1 MRDCS
6 AGKGPAGPLS
16 GAAIEQADRR
26 ALPVMIDGAV
36 VERHL
41 QRLPLDAALLQ
52 AQVSVP
58 RELRHPP

>member
-1 MRDCS
+1 
-6 AGKGPAGPLS
+6 
-16 GAAIEQADRR
+16 
-26 ALPVMIDGAV
+26 MIDGAV